1 MAKDVIDRV
10 EWLEACLEQTQQQIQ
25 AQQHLL
31 TWMLARL
38 PERDV
43 QNFLEQ
49 WGNECLGNPQLG
61 EDVALISAL
70 YEDLPQQ
77 RAGCASAKDRSR

>member
-1 MAKDVIDRV
+1 MANVIDRI
-10 EWLEACLEQTQQQIQ
+10 EWLEARLEQTQQQIQ

-38 PERDV
+38 PESDV
-43 QNFLEQ
+43 QRFLEQ
-49 WGNECLGNPQLG
+49 WENECRGNPQLN

-70 YEDLPQQ
+70 NEDLPQQ
-77 RAGCASAKDRSR
+77 RAVCASAQDCSH

>member
-1 MAKDVIDRV
+1 MAKDLIERI
-10 EWLEACLEQTQQQIQ
+10 EWLEARLEQTQHQMQ

-38 PERDV
+38 PETDV
-43 QNFLEQ
+43 QSFLEQ
-49 WGNECLGNPQLG
+49 WQRECSGKPRLD

-70 YEDLPQQ
+70 IEDLPQL
-77 RAGCASAKDRSR
+77 RDECASAQAR